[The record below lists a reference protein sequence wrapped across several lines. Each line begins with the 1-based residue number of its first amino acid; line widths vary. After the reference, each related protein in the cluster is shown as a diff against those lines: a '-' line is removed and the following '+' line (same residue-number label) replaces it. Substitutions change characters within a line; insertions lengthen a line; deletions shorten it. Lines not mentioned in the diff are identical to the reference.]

1 MTETEAREVLML
13 RAWESPPAA
22 PWTDADAA
30 AVSDEAARRVGSDA
44 PLQRR
49 IAMRA
54 HLGIEKLAGREPVLQ
69 QALGAAEG
77 LRGHGWTLVI
87 GAAIAGLAT
96 DALGPSKQV
105 NILAPPLLAL
115 LAWNLFVY
123 ALLIMGAIRRLVRSP
138 NSAAKGSV
146 AKGPAAFG
154 PRAWFSALLDR
165 LAHLRGPAAVG
176 RRRPA
181 MARFAADWSRAVAP
195 LALTRAAALLHAA
208 AAALAAGALASMYLR
223 GLAFG
228 FLAGWESTF
237 LSAQGVHDL
246 LAAVLGPAAQVIGMK
261 LPDVAGYQALNFAVG
276 PGENAARWIHLYA
289 ITIAGAV
296 LLPRG
301 LLALVQALRARYLT
315 RHFELPLDD
324 PYFRRL
330 GRTLGGGRTV
340 LHVLPYSYQ
349 GPADAAARLRVSL
362 DERFGPNLNVRMASV
377 LALGAED
384 DAASLA
390 REVAQAA
397 PTDMVAALFAL
408 TATPEHETH
417 GAFVQALAAARGP
430 AAECLVLIDESGF
443 RRRFGG
449 SAEASDSTDPPS
461 RLGQRRQAWQR
472 MLAPLGHEPVFV
484 DLDAAALA

>member
-30 AVSDEAARRVGSDA
+30 VVSDEAARRIGSDA
-44 PLQRR
+44 SLHRR

-54 HLGIEKLAGREPVLQ
+54 RLGIEKLAGREPVVQ
-69 QALGAAEG
+69 QALVAAES
-77 LRGHGWTLVI
+77 LRGSGWAVVI
-87 GAAIAGLAT
+87 AAAIGGLAT
-96 DALGPSKQV
+96 DAIGPLRQV

-123 ALLIMGAIRRLVRSP
+123 AMLIFGALRRAARSP
-138 NSAAKGSV
+138 RLPAKS
-146 AKGPAAFG
+146 PAAFG
-154 PRAWFSALLDR
+154 PRAWFSALLSR
-165 LAHLRGPAAVG
+165 LAHARGPAAVW

-181 MARFAADWSRAVAP
+181 LARFAAEWSRAAAP

-246 LAAVLGPAAQVIGMK
+246 LAAVLGPAAQLSAIK
-261 LPDVAGYQALNFAVG
+261 LPDVPGYQALNFDVS

-301 LLALVQALRARYLT
+301 LLALAQALRARHIAG
-315 RHFELPLDD
+315 HFELPLDD

-349 GPADAAARLRVSL
+349 GPADAAGRLRTSL
-362 DERFGPNLNVRMASV
+362 DERLGPNLSVRMANV

-384 DAASLA
+384 DAALLT

-408 TATPEHETH
+408 TATPERETH

-430 AAECLVLIDESGF
+430 AAECLVLVDEAGF
-443 RRRFGG
+443 RRRFGDA
-449 SAEASDSTDPPS
+449 AETTDAPDPHT

-484 DLDAAALA
+484 DLDAAAPT

>member
-13 RAWESPPAA
+13 RAWESPTAA

-30 AVSDEAARRVGSDA
+30 VVSDEAARRVGSDA

-54 HLGIEKLAGREPVLQ
+54 RLGIERLAGREPVVQ
-69 QALGAAEG
+69 QALVASES
-77 LRGHGWTLVI
+77 LRGAGRAVVI
-87 GAAIAGLAT
+87 AAAIVGLAT
-96 DALGPSKQV
+96 DAIGPSKQV

-115 LAWNLFVY
+115 LAWNLLVY
-123 ALLIMGAIRRLVRSP
+123 AVLIFGAVRRAAGSP
-138 NSAAKGSV
+138 RAAASR
-146 AKGPAAFG
+146 PAAFG

-165 LAHLRGPAAVG
+165 LARVRGPAAAW

-181 MARFAADWSRAVAP
+181 LARFAADWSQAAAP

-246 LAAVLGPAAQVIGMK
+246 LATVLGPAARLIGMK
-261 LPDVAGYQALNFAVG
+261 LPDVAGYQALNFAVS

-296 LLPRG
+296 LLPRA
-301 LLALVQALRARYLT
+301 LLALVQALRARHT
-315 RHFELPLDD
+315 ARRFELPLDD

-330 GRTLGGGRTV
+330 ARTLGGGRTV

-349 GPADAAARLRVSL
+349 GPSDAAGRLRASL

-384 DAASLA
+384 DAALLA

-408 TATPEHETH
+408 TATPERETH

-430 AAECLVLIDESGF
+430 AAECLVLVDASGF

-449 SAEASDSTDPPS
+449 PADDADTHDPQS
-461 RLGQRRQAWQR
+461 RMGQRRQAWQR

-484 DLDAAALA
+484 DLDAAAPA